1 MSLKDYRVEPD
12 EGFFEKVEK
21 RLQRRRWMRRGGV
34 AIGVLAVAGVL
45 LTFVGQPKADTETI
59 AEEAVEVAQYISP
72 DNEVITEEVIVD
84 TRAVQNTMLEPYD
97 DDEVVAIFFKEEQ
110 HKETPAAVVPSAQ
123 PLQQPTTISTPSAE
137 QPLPQEAAIVP
148 TLQTVET
155 EEATQPETA
164 APVKTSIKEGE
175 PQPQPVHEDNLAW
188 APNVI
193 IPNGDVDENRTFK
206 MKFSSAVSDFQIQIF
221 NRGGR
226 RVFSS
231 SDPAFEWDGTHDGA
245 ALPQSAYVWVAQFKG
260 TDGVKRQLK
269 GTVTLIR

>member
-1 MSLKDYRVEPD
+1 M
-12 EGFFEKVEK
+12 
-21 RLQRRRWMRRGGV
+21 
-34 AIGVLAVAGVL
+34 
-45 LTFVGQPKADTETI
+45 
-59 AEEAVEVAQYISP
+59 
-72 DNEVITEEVIVD
+72 
-84 TRAVQNTMLEPYD
+84 
-97 DDEVVAIFFKEEQ
+97 
-110 HKETPAAVVPSAQ
+110 
-123 PLQQPTTISTPSAE
+123 
-137 QPLPQEAAIVP
+137 P